1 MEEEGQLLCAIEG
14 LAQDGKSD
22 MSAQGFWVSVLKA
35 MGATWTPKQCQSKW
49 CVLCSFIILLCPC
62 DSAGLTP
69 SKGKHKT
76 KIRCSIGKKMTATF
90 LFASACH
97 VLLILCWLTT
107 KYIGSLLSMSMMKMT
122 LTGSPSMIL
131 RGTCGVAITFSKNG
145 DN

>member
-22 MSAQGFWVSVLKA
+22 MSARGFWVSVSKA
-35 MGATWTPKQCQSKW
+35 MGATRTPKQCQSKW
-49 CVLCSFIILLCPC
+49 CVLRSFIILSCPC

-69 SKGKHKT
+69 SKGKRET
-76 KIRCSIGKKMTATF
+76 KIRRGVGKKMTATF
-90 LFASACH
+90 LFASACR

-107 KYIGSLLSMSMMKMT
+107 KYIGSLLSMSTTKMT
-122 LTGSPSMIL
+122 LTGSPSMIP